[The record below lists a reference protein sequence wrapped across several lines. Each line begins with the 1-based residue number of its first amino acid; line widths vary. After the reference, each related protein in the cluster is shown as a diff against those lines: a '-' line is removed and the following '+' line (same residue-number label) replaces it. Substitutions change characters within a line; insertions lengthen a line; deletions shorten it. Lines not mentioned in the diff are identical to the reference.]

1 VKHAGYAVV
10 AAFALLFST
19 GAARAQDQK
28 FTGHLVDTVCANG
41 HAHEAG
47 YAQNH
52 ENSCNLMPACI
63 KSGYSLI
70 TAERKALKLDDKGAE
85 LALALVRKTSQ
96 AKDVKATVVGALEG
110 DRIIVSS
117 ITLD

>member
-1 VKHAGYAVV
+1 VKHAGYAAA
-10 AAFALLFST
+10 AAFALLFAAGT
-19 GAARAQDQK
+19 ARAQDQK

-41 HAHEAG
+41 HAHEPG

-52 ENSCNLMPACI
+52 ENSCNLMPGCI

-70 TAERKALKLDDKGAE
+70 TAERKSLKLDEKGAE
-85 LALALVRKTSQ
+85 LALALVRETSRT
-96 AKDVKATVVGALEG
+96 KDVKATVVGTLEG
-110 DRIIVSS
+110 DRIRVSA